1 MIKNE
6 KGFALTEI
14 LILSAVVIGVLTFMF
29 IQFKTINRSYQR
41 SFQYDTP
48 EGLYIANNILKYID
62 DGNYDALVERLSIN
76 SKGYIDITDCDMDL
90 YNTSSFCED
99 LYEKSGIEQIIFTKE
114 NPSEIKKNIKNFSN
128 DMQDFIKQIKTINS
142 ESDYRII
149 IKYTNDT
156 FATMRFNK
164 GNSYV
169 QDGLIVYLD
178 GINNTGEGHSN
189 DTTVW
194 KDLSNNGND
203 ATLYNNPTW
212 NNSSL
217 TFDGVDDYGILDN
230 TANTQFPN
238 GLTIEARIKIIS
250 LTNTSQNYYIDNEN
264 TSSSNDGLRQY
275 IDKSTM
281 KPATT
286 LAINGSTYI
295 YTSNSSIELNKTY
308 TITTTYDNNRITLYI
323 DGNTVS
329 LGNRPGVYPGS
340 TLGINIGRQYR
351 TGKCS
356 NIEFQNILL
365 YNRALSENEVKR
377 NYQADMSRY
386 YGV

>member
-76 SKGYIDITDCDMDL
+76 SKGYIDITDCNMDL

-99 LYEKSGIEQIIFTKE
+99 LYEKSGVEQILFTKE
-114 NPSEIKKNIKNFSN
+114 NPAVIKRNIKTLSS
-128 DMQDFIKQIKTINS
+128 DMQEFIKQIKTINS

-149 IKYTNDT
+149 IKYTNST

-164 GNSYV
+164 GNAYV

-178 GINNTGEGHSN
+178 GINNTGNGHSN
-189 DTTVW
+189 DTTIW

-203 ATLYNNPTW
+203 AVLYNNPTW
-212 NNSSL
+212 SDTSL
-217 TFDGVDDYGILDN
+217 TFDGIDDYGILDN

-275 IDKSTM
+275 IDKSTI

-286 LAINGSTYI
+286 LAINGSTYV

-308 TITTTYDNNRITLYI
+308 TITTTYDNNTVTIYI
-323 DGNTVS
+323 DGNEVKKT
-329 LGNRPGVYPGS
+329 NKPGVYQGS

-365 YNRALSENEVKR
+365 YNKALSENEVKR
-377 NYQADMSRY
+377 NYQADIARF
-386 YGV
+386 YGG